1 MSFNVERAIRS
12 LERRDALASA
22 EQNGAWVIRRS
33 KTTRVRSKSE
43 REPRHHDALS
53 CFHSVSYTLACKKC
67 RRSESEA
74 KIFRDALK
82 LKLSIT

>member
-1 MSFNVERAIRS
+1 MSFDVKRAIRS
-12 LERRDALASA
+12 LERAERLRDAECNAS
-22 EQNGAWVIRRS
+22 WVIRRS

-43 REPRHHDALS
+43 REPRHNDALS

-74 KIFRDALK
+74 KIFREALK
-82 LKLSIT
+82 RKLSIT